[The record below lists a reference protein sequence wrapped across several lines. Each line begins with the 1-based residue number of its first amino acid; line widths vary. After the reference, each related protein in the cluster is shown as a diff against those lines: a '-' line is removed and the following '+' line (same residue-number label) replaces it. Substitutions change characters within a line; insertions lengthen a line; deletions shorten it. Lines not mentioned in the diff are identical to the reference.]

1 MKDIIINV
9 DSISHKVNFPD
20 EFLGIGY
27 ENLQGNIIFQFDN
40 NFIGGEARL
49 EVSIDEESGIIPSLT
64 HYENGYILPI
74 KSSLLTGTNVLMQ
87 LVIDETSLTK
97 YTLTTDTQ
105 VNQNKTYYEKVG
117 NDYLPVENP
126 NAHDLPTYYEA
137 NTPVFKTDIFSL
149 KVKDSINAQ
158 ETIPEQ
164 YPTWINTFNILVAT
178 LNQKLLL
185 VDQALTEMDN
195 LNISVSNKVNGEV
208 TITFTDKEGNV
219 KVVKINDGRG
229 IVSITKTGTSENID
243 TYTITY
249 TDNTTSTF
257 QVTNGIDGTDGV
269 GIESIYL
276 TGTSGLTDTYTILYT
291 DGTTTEFQV
300 KNGRGITKIEK
311 ISTNLL
317 VDTYKITFNDGT
329 TQNYELT
336 NGKGIVSIEKTSTDG
351 LTDIYTITYNDN
363 TTTTFN
369 VVNGKGIISIE
380 KTSTSGYVD
389 TYTITYNDGTTT
401 TYEVTNGEV
410 SQAQLDAL
418 QDELN
423 YYKTIVNALPKITG
437 SGTSITLNN
446 TANSILSNIL
456 NPNIYQETTTGKN
469 LMENQRET
477 EEVNGVTFTRNADG
491 SITLNGTASANTDYV
506 FTNTTGAST
515 NNQNLGV
522 GTYLLTG
529 VTDGT
534 TSTYYL
540 QMAVYDGTST
550 DYNSQFITA
559 KTVTVSTASTFR
571 CYIVVKSGAVF
582 NNKTIY
588 PMLRLSSITDDSYEQ
603 YTGGIP
609 APNPQFPMPIHS
621 VSGNNIINVCGKNL
635 ANINSIENIDIATYK
650 LTITNDTIVLSNN
663 TSPNGYSSTNKTLH
677 ELCPNLK
684 VGDIAYLRFNTTSTE
699 TNKNNIWLTSPASIL
714 WTKDTS
720 KTITQDMLDGIVV
733 LYGGSSGTA
742 IISNFMITT
751 LSDTTYT
758 PHEEQNI
765 LIPLGNI
772 EYCKIGNF
780 ADRFFKNV
788 VDDIDYSDT
797 LILGAWYIKKNIG
810 KIVLNGSESGWYA
823 EGQRYRIDNIINAMP
838 FNIFDENNIL
848 AYCENFRW
856 ANGSANNYVY
866 GAFWYTL
873 SGTSLSFQKDENPN
887 STTLEQF
894 KIWLSNN
901 NQNVRYVTA
910 TPTYTQITG
919 NLETALETANNQMLA
934 YKSQTYISQI
944 NNDLPFIIDS
954 TALKD
959 LTNL

>member
-9 DSISHKVNFPD
+9 DSTSHKVNFPD

-27 ENLQGNIIFQFDN
+27 ENLQGNLIFQFDN

-208 TITFTDKEGNV
+208 TIIFTDKEGNV

-229 IVSITKTGTSENID
+229 IVSITKTGTIGNVD
-243 TYTITY
+243 TYTIKY

-269 GIESIYL
+269 GIESIYFK
-276 TGTSGLTDTYTILYT
+276 GTSGLTDTYTILYT

-329 TQNYELT
+329 TQNYEIT
-336 NGKGIVSIEKTSTDG
+336 NGKSIVSIEKTSTDN

-363 TTTTFN
+363 TITTFN
-369 VVNGKGIISIE
+369 VVNGKGIVSIE

-437 SGTSITLNN
+437 TGTYIALNN
-446 TANSILSNIL
+446 TADSIMFNVYSPSAL
-456 NPNIYQETTTGKN
+456 NQETTTGKQ
-469 LMENQRET
+469 LF
-477 EEVNGVTFTRNADG
+477 VNIPTQTVNNVTLTNNGDG
-491 SITLNGTASANTDYV
+491 SYTLNGLCSASANIQLQSQTLEAGDYTLQCKYEGTLPNNSSPRV
-506 FTNTTGAST
+506 QIYVGALSYVLQVSNNASNDSVSTENLSSDTTGAQFRIRIENGFNYQNVKLYPLLVKGIYTSST
-515 NNQNLGV
+515 IG
-522 GTYLLTG
+522 
-529 VTDGT
+529 D
-534 TSTYYL
+534 
-540 QMAVYDGTST
+540 
-550 DYNSQFITA
+550 FE
-559 KTVTVSTASTFR
+559 
-571 CYIVVKSGAVF
+571 
-582 NNKTIY
+582 
-588 PMLRLSSITDDSYEQ
+588 P

-609 APNPQFPMPIHS
+609 APNPSYPMPIHTI
-621 VSGNNIINVCGKNL
+621 SGNNKAVVEGKNL
-635 ANINSIENIDIATYK
+635 AKSVFDTKLKIEGTG
-650 LTITNDTIVLSNN
+650 NN
-663 TSPNGYSSTNKTLH
+663 RTVS
-677 ELCPNLK
+677 
-684 VGDIAYLRFNTTSTE
+684 TSTAYC
-699 TNKNNIWLTSPASIL
+699 S
-714 WTKDTS
+714 
-720 KTITQDMLDGIVV
+720 Q
-733 LYGGSSGTA
+733 
-742 IISNFMITT
+742 IIKVKPN
-751 LSDTTYT
+751 TTYT
-758 PHEEQNI
+758 CSGDFSNMPNNMIRIGYFDETPIVNSTTTNYVYGESPYIFTTGATTNYIMLFNSNSNNDTTISNLMLNYGSTPLSYTPYTSQEVNI
-765 LIPLGNI
+765 NLGNI
-772 EYCKIGNF
+772 EYCKIGNYE
-780 ADRFFKNV
+780 DRIFQNV
-788 VDDIDYSDT
+788 VGDVDYDSSRE
-797 LILGAWYIKKNIG
+797 LGKWYIKKNIG
-810 KIVLNGSESGWYA
+810 KVVLDGSENWLDYPNTATGLYKA
-823 EGQRYRIDNIINAMP
+823 YTQTYRLGFTNLLDTPGICDYFEVLDDFKASYTKVGLGFTKNALYIAINNSIA
-838 FNIFDENNIL
+838 
-848 AYCENFRW
+848 
-856 ANGSANNYVY
+856 
-866 GAFWYTL
+866 
-873 SGTSLSFQKDENPN
+873 N
-887 STTLEQF
+887 STSDLAL
-894 KIWLSNN
+894 WLNTHN
-901 NQNVRYVTA
+901 TTIYYPLA
-910 TPTYTQITG
+910 TPTYELLSNDIQ
-919 NLETALETANNQMLA
+919 NALNTVLMS
-934 YKSQTYISQI
+934 YSGQTNISQI

>member
-1 MKDIIINV
+1 MKDIIISV
-9 DSISHKVNFPD
+9 DSTSHKVNFPD

-27 ENLQGNIIFQFDN
+27 ENLQGNLIFQFDN

-64 HYENGYILPI
+64 HYENGYIVPI

-105 VNQNKTYYEKVG
+105 VNHNKTYYEKVG

-229 IVSITKTGTSENID
+229 IVSITKTSTSGNVD

-249 TDNTTSTF
+249 TNNTTSTF

-300 KNGRGITKIEK
+300 KNGKGITKIEK

-329 TQNYELT
+329 TQNYEIT

-369 VVNGKGIISIE
+369 VVNGKGIVSIE

-410 SQAQLDAL
+410 SQAQLNAL

-456 NPNIYQETTTGKN
+456 NPNIYQETTNGN
-469 LMENQRET
+469 NILPQNIET
-477 EEVNGVTFTRNADG
+477 QTLNGVTLTANSDG
-491 SITLNGTASANTDYV
+491 TYTLNGTASANTNFV
-506 FTNTTGAST
+506 FPYSKYINFSA
-515 NNQNLGV
+515 
-522 GTYLLTG
+522 GTYYVSCNTYTNITLAAYYNISDLAFWKTSN
-529 VTDGT
+529 GT
-534 TSTYYL
+534 FTL
-540 QMAVYDGTST
+540 NDDA
-550 DYNSQFITA
+550 SQFRLVIVVANGGSFNNVVIKPMINTGSTA
-559 KTVTVSTASTFR
+559 KEWE
-571 CYIVVKSGAVF
+571 K
-582 NNKTIY
+582 
-588 PMLRLSSITDDSYEQ
+588 
-603 YTGGIP
+603 YTGGIS
-609 APNPQFPMPIHS
+609 APNPSYPMPIHS
-621 VSGNNIINVCGKNL
+621 VSGDNTIKER
-635 ANINSIENIDIATYK
+635 NINWFNGEMEVGKY
-650 LTITNDTIVLSNN
+650 NDTTGAKQTDNNMARNVDPVYVL
-663 TSPNGYSSTNKTLH
+663 PSTQ
-677 ELCPNLK
+677 
-684 VGDIAYLRFNTTSTE
+684 Y
-699 TNKNNIWLTSPASIL
+699 
-714 WTKDTS
+714 
-720 KTITQDMLDGIVV
+720 
-733 LYGGSSGTA
+733 
-742 IISNFMITT
+742 IISNNGTAVAMNVFEYKKNGTFIQKNTYSAGTPFTT
-751 LSDTTYT
+751 TSETAYINFYKGTANTDKLQIELGDSVSPYT
-758 PHEEQNI
+758 PYNGDDYI
-765 LIPLGNI
+765 INLGNI
-772 EYCKIGNF
+772 EYCKIGNY

-797 LILGAWYIKKNIG
+797 LILGAWYIKKKIG
-810 KIVLNGSESGWYA
+810 KVVLDGNTSIEYVPEYIAIGRFTINYYYGIAGSVSQPGAMSTHFKSAFSTNDGDIFVSAVDNRINVINKAYINNVNGFKEWLGINTPIVYYIQL
-823 EGQRYRIDNIINAMP
+823 
-838 FNIFDENNIL
+838 
-848 AYCENFRW
+848 
-856 ANGSANNYVY
+856 
-866 GAFWYTL
+866 
-873 SGTSLSFQKDENPN
+873 
-887 STTLEQF
+887 
-894 KIWLSNN
+894 
-901 NQNVRYVTA
+901 

-919 NLETALETANNQMLA
+919 TLETQLEAFYNQALA
-934 YKSQTYISQI
+934 YKGQTNISQI

-954 TALKD
+954 IALKD

>member
-9 DSISHKVNFPD
+9 DSTSHKVNFPD

-27 ENLQGNIIFQFDN
+27 ENLQGNLIFQFDN

-208 TITFTDKEGNV
+208 TIIFTDKEGNV

-229 IVSITKTGTSENID
+229 IVSITKTGTIGNVD
-243 TYTITY
+243 TYTIKY

-269 GIESIYL
+269 GIESIYFK
-276 TGTSGLTDTYTILYT
+276 GTSGLTDTYTILYT

-329 TQNYELT
+329 TQNYEIT

-369 VVNGKGIISIE
+369 VVNGKGIVSIE

-437 SGTSITLNN
+437 TGTYITLNN
-446 TANSILSNIL
+446 TANSILSNLL
-456 NPNIYQETTTGKN
+456 NPNIYQETTTGIN
-469 LMENQRET
+469 LLNNNVAT
-477 EEVNGVTFTRNADG
+477 TTRNSVVFTNLG
-491 SITLNGTASANTDYV
+491 NNEFNLNGTLTSGTDGYLGTGLNMPLEEGQTYTLYFECFGGTMTNPASAVNIALNGTR
-506 FTNTTGAST
+506 NGASVFNMHYT
-515 NNQNLGV
+515 SIRNVNSPLILKSTFTAT
-522 GTYLLTG
+522 GTEVITACFLYSG
-529 VTDGT
+529 AGT
-534 TSTYYL
+534 T
-540 QMAVYDGTST
+540 
-550 DYNSQFITA
+550 
-559 KTVTVSTASTFR
+559 
-571 CYIVVKSGAVF
+571 F
-582 NNKTIY
+582 NNYKVRV
-588 PMLRLSSITDDSYEQ
+588 MLYKGTADLSWEK

-609 APNPQFPMPIHS
+609 APNPNFPMPIHTI
-621 VSGNNIINVCGKNL
+621 SGNNTICVVGKNWL
-635 ANINSIENIDIATYK
+635 NNEMESGTLNATGQP
-650 LTITNDTIVLSNN
+650 D
-663 TSPNGYSSTNKTLH
+663 
-677 ELCPNLK
+677 
-684 VGDIAYLRFNTTSTE
+684 TTSTGVIR
-699 TNKNNIWLTSPASIL
+699 TKNYSIVKPSTQYRLSNDKNYACYIYEYDKDYNFIKSYTGGAYQSSPVVITTDSN
-714 WTKDTS
+714 TKFI
-720 KTITQDMLDGIVV
+720 KVRG
-733 LYGGSSGTA
+733 
-742 IISNFMITT
+742 ISNQSD
-751 LSDTTYT
+751 LSVKYMLSEGSTAVDYE
-758 PHEEQNI
+758 PYQGQSV

-772 EYCKIGNF
+772 EYCKIGNY

-788 VDDIDYSDT
+788 IDDIDYSDT

-810 KIVLNGSESGWYA
+810 KVVL
-823 EGQRYRIDNIINAMP
+823 
-838 FNIFDENNIL
+838 DENTIGINFVSSRTNTIL
-848 AYCENFRW
+848 VAKSISDLLNVGNVNALDLYINRFVNT
-856 ANGSANNYVY
+856 AVY
-866 GAFWYTL
+866 GNDIDGVQHSQNTL
-873 SGTSLSFQKDENPN
+873 YISIDKSNLSTYDVEG
-887 STTLEQF
+887 F
-894 KIWLSNN
+894 KIWLGSNN
-901 NQNVRYVTA
+901 VIVYYPLA

-919 NLETALETANNQMLA
+919 TLANELEYIYNQMLA
-934 YKSQTYISQI
+934 YKGQTNISQI